1 MFSCPT
7 ILFSFKEKNMLLF
20 VLFGEHFLWRV
31 VDPVQGRQAEGIV
44 CVVCSPAGSQWE
56 QTHWTARIREEA
68 GGEVELST
76 HLLAV
81 TVCHALFL
89 PSCATT
95 QLPCTAMTPHAHSH
109 TKQAPTSDITQRPSF
124 AFHGA
129 AGVSV
134 SLQSVIAGYAAQTPP
149 APRAN
154 VLKLAVAARR
164 GGPAGGTAVRLA
176 GGQLDMAAPLLSS
189 PTAA

>member
-1 MFSCPT
+1 
-7 ILFSFKEKNMLLF
+7 
-20 VLFGEHFLWRV
+20 
-31 VDPVQGRQAEGIV
+31 
-44 CVVCSPAGSQWE
+44 
-56 QTHWTARIREEA
+56 
-68 GGEVELST
+68 
-76 HLLAV
+76 
-81 TVCHALFL
+81 
-89 PSCATT
+89 
-95 QLPCTAMTPHAHSH
+95 MTPHAHSH